1 MHKHTSIWSWL
12 IAMAVILIGM
22 IIVGLSVGYSSL
34 GISDLFPTFI
44 GNGEMSDE
52 FILFSVR
59 LPRVVIL
66 ILAGMALAVSGS
78 LLQTLT
84 KNDLADPGIIG
95 INAGAGIGITIVYLF
110 ARDQVGDFAYALPIV
125 GFLSAIATAVLI
137 YIFSYEKSKGI
148 QPFRLVLVGVGFAA
162 ALSGI
167 MIMLISSADRNDVAF
182 ISSWLAGNVW
192 GADWPFVWALLP
204 WLVIL
209 IPIVLFRSNSL
220 NILGLSEQT
229 AIGLGASMNKE
240 RIILLVIAVA
250 LAAAA
255 VSVTGGIGFVGL
267 MAPHIAKSL
276 VGPKHQRFLP
286 VALFIGAILL
296 LVADAIGRSILTTS
310 TIPVGIVVSI
320 IGAPYFLYLLK
331 KQV

>member
-1 MHKHTSIWSWL
+1 MRKDRTKL
-12 IAMAVILIGM
+12 ILASTFLLTVIFV
-22 IIVGLSVGYSSL
+22 IIGLSVGYSSL
-34 GISDLFPTFI
+34 GISQLFPTMF
-44 GNGEMSDE
+44 GGGTGGDE

-59 LPRVVIL
+59 MPRVIIL
-66 ILAGMALAVSGS
+66 LLAGMALAIAGA

-95 INAGAGIGITIVYLF
+95 INAGAGVGITVLYLF
-110 ARDQVGDFAYALPIV
+110 AKGDLANFSYALPIV
-125 GFLSAIATAVLI
+125 GFLSAMLTAFFI
-137 YIFSYEKSKGI
+137 YIFSYEKGKGI

-167 MIMLISSADRNDVAF
+167 MIMLISTAQRSDVAF

-192 GADWPFVWALLP
+192 GGDWPYVWALLP
-204 WLVIL
+204 WVAIL
-209 IPIVLFRSNSL
+209 IPYVIYKSNHL
-220 NILGLSEQT
+220 NILGLGEQT
-229 AIGLGASMNKE
+229 AIGLGANLKKD
-240 RIILLVIAVA
+240 RFILLIIAVA

-276 VGPKHQRFLP
+276 VGPRHQKFLP
-286 VALFIGAILL
+286 LAMMIGPVLL
-296 LVADAIGRSILTTS
+296 LLADAIGRSILAES
-310 TIPVGIVVSI
+310 TIPVGIVVAI

-331 KQV
+331 KNL

>member
-1 MHKHTSIWSWL
+1 MMLLLLVSMI
-12 IAMAVILIGM
+12 VI
-22 IIVGLSVGYSSL
+22 GLSVGYSSL
-34 GISDLFPTFI
+34 GITQLFSTFI
-44 GNGEMSDE
+44 GNGKMSDE

-66 ILAGMALAVSGS
+66 LLAGMALAVSGS

-95 INAGAGIGITIVYLF
+95 INAGAGIGITVVYLF
-110 ARDQVGDFAYALPIV
+110 ARDHFANFAYALPIV
-125 GFLSAIATAVLI
+125 GFLSAIATAFLI
-137 YIFSYEKSKGI
+137 YLFSYEKSKGI

-162 ALSGI
+162 ALSGL
-167 MIMLISSADRNDVAF
+167 MIMLISSAERSDVAF

-209 IPIVLFRSNSL
+209 VPFVLYRANSL
-220 NILGLSEQT
+220 NILGLSEHT

-240 RIILLVIAVA
+240 RILLLVIAVA

-286 VALFIGAILL
+286 VALLIGAILL
-296 LVADAIGRSILTTS
+296 LIADVIGRSILTTS
-310 TIPVGIVVSI
+310 TIPVGIVVAI

-331 KQV
+331 KQG